1 VQKPLHMAFA
11 DPENGVF
18 TLMGINDTQKDV
30 TFTYTVKDVTGLPA
44 DTDLNTVPAILSGE
58 VTVPA
63 DAAAPAASLPV
74 EGLADRF
81 LYIEWTAN
89 GERGTSHFILE
100 PEHLDYRTY
109 MNALTLCGFDDWCGF
124 DQ

>member
-1 VQKPLHMAFA
+1 MAFA

-18 TLMGINDTQKDV
+18 TLMGINDTQKDAV
-30 TFTYTVKDVTGLPA
+30 FTYTVKDVTGLPI

-63 DAAAPAASLPV
+63 DTAAPAASLPV

-89 GERGTSHFILE
+89 GEHGTSHFILE
-100 PEHLDYRTY
+100 PEHLDYKAY
-109 MNALTLCGFDDWCGF
+109 MNTLALCGFDDWHGF
-124 DQ
+124 D